1 MNRIVRTVA
10 NIVGMSA
17 LSPLGSIRE
26 QTSTSPR
33 FFTAQ
38 LNYKRLNKYTSMPLK
53 CSNLFSPSVSLTGT
67 VRDRCCIWF
76 PACRFD
82 CEFEERRR
90 RPGPEQSLKFTSYPY
105 DQCCKNSKIFAG
117 LVWRYVVKPVLLYAI
132 PGGS

>member
-82 CEFEERRR
+82 CEFEERRP
-90 RPGPEQSLKFTSYPY
+90 RPGPEKSLKSQNILMTLTS
-105 DQCCKNSKIFAG
+105 KNCTFICG
-117 LVWRYVVKPVLLYAI
+117 I
-132 PGGS
+132 